1 MCFGALGRLVEND
14 DVRLEHKLRYMCP
27 LHWPVTAIVVHGADE
42 KSYAIFSSVCVWE
55 QYINT

>member
-1 MCFGALGRLVEND
+1 MCFGAFGRLVEND

-42 KSYAIFSSVCVWE
+42 KSYAIFPVCVCE
-55 QYINT
+55 NST